1 MNIQILLDFLD
12 GIWLILG
19 LMGYFAIK
27 VFPIETTI
35 AIIGI
40 LIAWIRPWKRRW
52 LNRLNYKHLSK

>member
-27 VFPIETTI
+27 FFPIETTI

-40 LIAWIRPWKRRW
+40 LISWIRPWKRRW
-52 LNRLNYKHLSK
+52 LNRLN